1 MRQREMKLK
10 FLLEEALYLNMVG
23 KCFYTLTCIIFD
35 LVEWSMAFPFLDVQ
49 LVLRLLNYDIELRKK
64 KTKVITYYILG
75 QIYYILRYFGF
86 LHFASKVITFWVT
99 ITFWVNYSILWR
111 NIPAFDQSV
120 SLISRAN
127 SVSLH
132 ILLSRV
138 PCE

>member
-49 LVLRLLNYDIELRKK
+49 LVLRPLNYDIELRK

-86 LHFASKVITFWVT
+86 LHFASKVITFWVIEV
-99 ITFWVNYSILWR
+99 ITFCIESYYILGYYYILCQKLLHFGSIITFCGVTWALK
-111 NIPAFDQSV
+111 
-120 SLISRAN
+120 
-127 SVSLH
+127 
-132 ILLSRV
+132 
-138 PCE
+138 